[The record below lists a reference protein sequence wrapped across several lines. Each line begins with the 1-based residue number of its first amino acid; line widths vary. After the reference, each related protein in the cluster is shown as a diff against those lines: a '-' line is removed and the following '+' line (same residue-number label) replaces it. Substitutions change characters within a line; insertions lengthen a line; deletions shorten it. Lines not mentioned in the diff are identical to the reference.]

1 MRLWILVF
9 EDADQ
14 MTGVMQENYWVRGN
28 MNELVLCIG
37 KSGEEIQWAHA
48 FSWAT
53 SNTLTVEA
61 RNAVLDLYTYRDTV
75 IAGQKLPV
83 LEIGMDDQT
92 KRVKSSSTP
101 VLTTET
107 WDDLY
112 VWLND
117 NLHQFERRTFDEF
130 EYVKIIPSKKAK
142 IIIYILALIIA
153 IGVNIWVTS
162 NEIYEGS
169 KNNFNNNRRYGK
181 RRLY

>member
-1 MRLWILVF
+1 
-9 EDADQ
+9 
-14 MTGVMQENYWVRGN
+14 MTGIMQENYWVRGN

-53 SNTLTVEA
+53 SDVLTVEV
-61 RNAVLDLYTYRDTV
+61 RNAVLDLYTYRDTT

-83 LEIGMDDQT
+83 LNIGMDDQT
-92 KRVKSSSTP
+92 KRVKDSKTP
-101 VLTTET
+101 VLTEQT

-112 VWLND
+112 VWLNN
-117 NLHQFERRTFDEF
+117 NLQRFERRTFDEF

-142 IIIYILALIIA
+142 IFIYILALLIS

-162 NEIYEGS
+162 NDIYDGS
-169 KNNFNNNRRYGK
+169 VNNVNNKKRYG
-181 RRLY
+181 RRFY